1 MKDFL
6 LWIVAGL
13 VLIALFA
20 DGGLTFSPDL
30 SPALTAQLD
39 LNYAPDQSSTT
50 IEQQTNIDTN
60 IERQQTTIIYQGAAS
75 APTNNSPG
83 VHLVDAGP
91 GRCAMQ
97 AGDVLEQ
104 EQGNGACFVWNG
116 NHKFFINPNGNR
128 WEVDS
133 TGQTP
138 PPTATGNPLGAV
150 ASTTIVTTS
159 PASAPSGGNPLGA
172 DAAVLLAPTVPRTL
186 IEFQAAFLRNGG
198 TLPWLWNL
206 RGDDFK
212 IKWLSQQAETWR

>member
-30 SPALTAQLD
+30 SPALAAQLD
-39 LNYAPDQSSTT
+39 VHYAPDQSSTT

-97 AGDVLEQ
+97 AGDLLEQ

-116 NHKFFINPNGNR
+116 NRKFFITPNGNR
-128 WEVDS
+128 WEVAA
-133 TGQTP
+133 TGQQ
-138 PPTATGNPLGAV
+138 PPTQITAAAIVSTTP
-150 ASTTIVTTS
+150 ASTS
-159 PASAPSGGNPLGA
+159 

-186 IEFQAAFLRNGG
+186 LEFQGAFLRNGG

>member
-1 MKDFL
+1 MKDLL

-13 VLIALFA
+13 VLIALFG

-30 SPALTAQLD
+30 SPPLTAQLD
-39 LNYAPDQSSTT
+39 VHYAPDQSRTT

-60 IERQQTTIIYQGAAS
+60 IERQQTTIIYQGTQRGAAS

-83 VHLVDAGP
+83 VHLVDTGP

-104 EQGNGACFVWNG
+104 AQGNGACFVWNG
-116 NHKFFINPNGNR
+116 NRTFFINPNGNR

-133 TGQTP
+133 TGQQP
-138 PPTATGNPLGAV
+138 PAASTAAPV
-150 ASTTIVTTS
+150 ASTTIVTTT
-159 PASAPSGGNPLGA
+159 
-172 DAAVLLAPTVPRTL
+172 VLLAAEVPRTL
-186 IEFQAAFLRNGG
+186 MEFQAAFLRNGG

-206 RGDDFK
+206 RGDAFK
-212 IKWLSQQAETWR
+212 IKWLSQQEETWR

>member
-1 MKDFL
+1 MKDLL

-13 VLIALFA
+13 VLIALFG

-39 LNYAPDQSSTT
+39 VNYAPDNSVTT

-60 IERQQTTIIYQGAAS
+60 IERQQTTIIYQGGAAS

-116 NHKFFINPNGNR
+116 NRKYFINPNGNR

-133 TGQTP
+133 TGQQP
-138 PPTATGNPLGAV
+138 PAASTAAPV
-150 ASTTIVTTS
+150 ASTTVVTTT
-159 PASAPSGGNPLGA
+159 
-172 DAAVLLAPTVPRTL
+172 VLLNPNVPRTL
-186 IEFQAAFLRNGG
+186 LEFQATFLRNGG
-198 TLPWLWNL
+198 QLPWLWNL
-206 RGDDFK
+206 RSDDFK
-212 IKWLSQQAETWR
+212 IKWLTQQAETWR

>member
-1 MKDFL
+1 MKDLL

-13 VLIALFA
+13 VLIALFG

-30 SPALTAQLD
+30 SPALTAKLD
-39 LNYAPDQSSTT
+39 VNYAPDQSTTTEYVRDNSVT
-50 IEQQTNIDTN
+50 IEQQTNINTN
-60 IERQQTTIIYQGAAS
+60 IERQQTTVIYQS
-75 APTNNSPG
+75 APVGTRAGG
-83 VHLVDAGP
+83 VELVDVGP

-116 NHKFFINPNGNR
+116 NRKYFINPNGNR

-133 TGQTP
+133 TGQQP
-138 PPTATGNPLGAV
+138 PPQVAASAIVSTA
-150 ASTTIVTTS
+150 
-159 PASAPSGGNPLGA
+159 PASAS
-172 DAAVLLAPTVPRTL
+172 DAAVLLAPDVPRTL

-198 TLPWLWNL
+198 QLPWLWNL

-212 IKWLSQQAETWR
+212 IKWLTKQEETWR